1 MPKLHLLQYVAA
13 VAPIEDDQVPVVQD
27 VHVAIP
33 TAPNVADHVPAA
45 QLIHAV
51 MAVLPVTEL

>member
-1 MPKLHLLQYVAA
+1 MQYVVA
-13 VAPIEDDQVPVVQD
+13 VAPIEDDHVPVVQD

-51 MAVLPVTEL
+51 MAELPVTEL